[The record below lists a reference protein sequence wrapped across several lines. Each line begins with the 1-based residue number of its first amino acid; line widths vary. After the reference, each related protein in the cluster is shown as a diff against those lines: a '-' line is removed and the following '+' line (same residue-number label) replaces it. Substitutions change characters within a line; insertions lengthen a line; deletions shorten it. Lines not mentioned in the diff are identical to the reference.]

1 MGKKEV
7 RCARCGRIT
16 EHWHYL
22 DGMPVCADDRLCWP
36 GRYMSRKLKQ
46 LERLQRRWAQTE

>member
-16 EHWHYL
+16 EQWHYL